1 MTYALY
7 DEADFGG
14 SLDNRLG
21 SKLVAVIVRKVNLI
35 LVSLSTWLYIIKAS

>member
-1 MTYALY
+1 MIYALY
-7 DEADFGG
+7 DETDFSA
-14 SLDNRLG
+14 SLDHRLG

>member
-7 DEADFGG
+7 DEADFGA
-14 SLDNRLG
+14 SLDYRLG